1 MTTSS
6 TCTTPYVGQTAQ
18 LSRAVCANDIT
29 LFTEISGDRNPLH
42 YDEAA
47 AKASRFGEI
56 VVQGGVT
63 SAILNAVVAEE
74 LPGPGT
80 VFLNVNWSFKAPVR
94 PGDTITGRVEVISV
108 RTDKPITELRTTV
121 TRDDGTVVLDG
132 TALCYTMDVATST
145 ARGDRRIRGAAS
157 ARTAQ

>member
-1 MTTSS
+1 MTEAW
-6 TCTTPYVGQTAQ
+6 PHGAPAVGDAAELT
-18 LSRAVCANDIT
+18 RTVGPDDIG

-63 SAILNAVVAEE
+63 SAVLNAVVAEK

-80 VFLNVNWSFKAPVR
+80 VFLNVSWDFKGPVR
-94 PGDTITGRVEVISV
+94 PGDTITGRVGGGGA
-108 RTDKPITELRTTV
+108 RAPATKADHGAPDHGDAGRRRGRPGRHRRLLH
-121 TRDDGTVVLDG
+121 DDPLDLTG
-132 TALCYTMDVATST
+132 EHHA
-145 ARGDRRIRGAAS
+145 
-157 ARTAQ
+157 

>member
-1 MTTSS
+1 MSS
-6 TCTTPYVGQTAQ
+6 HTTPFVGQSAE
-18 LSRAVCANDIT
+18 LSRLVGDDDIA
-29 LFTEISGDRNPLH
+29 LFTRISGDRNPLH

-63 SAILNAVVAEE
+63 SAILNAVVAEK

-80 VFLNVNWSFKAPVR
+80 VFLNVNWAFVAPVR
-94 PGDTITGRVEVISV
+94 CGDTITGRVEVTSA

-121 TRDDGTVVLDG
+121 TRDDGTIVLDG
-132 TALCYTMDVATST
+132 TAVCYTMDLT
-145 ARGDRRIRGAAS
+145 AR
-157 ARTAQ
+157 